1 MTDKEREML
10 YNLNRVEKFK
20 ILRNFYLALVAFFVA
35 VAGIVWMVYRT
46 EKLTYRVTVLEAVK
60 ADK

>member
-46 EKLTYRVTVLEAVK
+46 EKLTYRVTALEAVK

>member
-1 MTDKEREML
+1 MTDEERKML
-10 YNLNRVEKFK
+10 HNLNRVEKFK
-20 ILRNFYLALVAFFVA
+20 IRRNFYLALVAFFVA